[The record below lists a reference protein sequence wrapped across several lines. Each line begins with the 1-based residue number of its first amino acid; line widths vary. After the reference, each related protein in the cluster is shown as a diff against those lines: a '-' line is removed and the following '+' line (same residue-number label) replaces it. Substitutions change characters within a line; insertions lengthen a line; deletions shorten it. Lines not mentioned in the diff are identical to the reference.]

1 MLVCWYS
8 IDFSIHL
15 PLQEMYIDTR
25 LDYDQLLV
33 LHFDQ
38 LQGTHLLHLILS
50 FNTQYAK
57 KTFLNNIGKTLN
69 ETCVR

>member
-8 IDFSIHL
+8 IVFSIHL
-15 PLQEMYIDTR
+15 SLQEMYIGTC
-25 LDYDQLLV
+25 LDYDQLLA

-38 LQGTHLLHLILS
+38 LQGNHLPHLILG
-50 FNTQYAK
+50 FNTHYAK

-69 ETCVR
+69 VTCAR